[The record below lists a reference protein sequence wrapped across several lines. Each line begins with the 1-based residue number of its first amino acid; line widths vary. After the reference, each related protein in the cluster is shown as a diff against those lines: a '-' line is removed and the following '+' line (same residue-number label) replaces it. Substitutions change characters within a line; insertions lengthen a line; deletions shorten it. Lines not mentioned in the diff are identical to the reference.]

1 MNRRNEFFALFGVSA
16 VLHIG
21 CAIGIGL
28 VMYRVGQIASAP
40 VLVEGGASV
49 LVTLEVPF
57 VKEPGVAPVPPA
69 QPSPAS
75 PPATVASELPAA
87 EPVAIVAVEPAPQ
100 EPLAQEPAVLDTALS
115 LPPLPAPEL
124 ARSPGP
130 APEVDGGAVAAAEPP
145 STPPPSAGSGA
156 NDRRAS
162 GVQGAENFETD
173 LRPAY
178 PPGARLRNEE
188 GAVRALVE
196 LTSAG
201 RAKEVTLEASS
212 GFASLD
218 KVALDAIRKAH
229 FRAKSGAVKEGAL
242 MRLSIR
248 FKLADEALRP

>member
-1 MNRRNEFFALFGVSA
+1 
-16 VLHIG
+16 
-21 CAIGIGL
+21 
-28 VMYRVGQIASAP
+28 
-40 VLVEGGASV
+40 
-49 LVTLEVPF
+49 
-57 VKEPGVAPVPPA
+57 
-69 QPSPAS
+69 
-75 PPATVASELPAA
+75 
-87 EPVAIVAVEPAPQ
+87 
-100 EPLAQEPAVLDTALS
+100 
-115 LPPLPAPEL
+115 
-124 ARSPGP
+124 
-130 APEVDGGAVAAAEPP
+130 
-145 STPPPSAGSGA
+145 
-156 NDRRAS
+156 
-162 GVQGAENFETD
+162 VQGAENFETD
-173 LRPAY
+173 LRLAY